1 MSDFLKYTASLAVL
15 DKLDTQGNTIDRQNK
30 ALKEQ
35 GAALE
40 EAQNKAGMEEAAW
53 EFERRRRVEL
63 EEEVKQYKMLLSK
76 PLHEIAAQNDN
87 FRGAYE
93 KQQEMLSNWVLS
105 QRAFKELAMKYGALA
120 GKTPEEI
127 QAEGMAAKETILD
140 GQSKFGNDLP
150 EADQQ
155 ILERKRA
162 REEKQAQSK

>member
-1 MSDFLKYTASLAVL
+1 MSDFLKYTTGLAVL

-35 GAALE
+35 GVALE

-63 EEEVKQYKMLLSK
+63 EKEVKQYKMLLSK

-87 FRGAYE
+87 FRSAYE
-93 KQQEMLSNWVLS
+93 KQQEMMADWIIS
-105 QRAFKELAMKYGALA
+105 QRAFREIAMKYGAMA

-127 QAEGMAAKETILD
+127 KAEGAAAEQTILD
-140 GQSKFGNDLP
+140 GQSQFGNTISDVNKTT
-150 EADQQ
+150 
-155 ILERKRA
+155 LERKKA